1 MESRADTPEES
12 ALARFDPADG
22 ARVAGVEFL
31 GEDQAV
37 VQVGFPGKEAY
48 CFSTAHLASD
58 GWYS

>member
-1 MESRADTPEES
+1 MESGADTPEVS
-12 ALARFDPADG
+12 ALARFDPQ
-22 ARVAGVEFL
+22 RTIAGVEFL

-48 CFSTAHLASD
+48 YFVTARLASD